1 MHLSKKLI
9 IVIISLTGILFAI
22 LLSIQFIWIKKSVEV
37 SRRQFE
43 NKMEIVRD
51 RLYKSFRAEKN
62 FHATSAFTALP
73 EDLFKKNSET
83 KQLDLAVLNV
93 LDSVFKSQDI
103 YLPCKVAGRVGKTC
117 YIHNFTA
124 SDTHNQNLDSADYK
138 ICLCNNSYTPALDI
152 GFSFPGI
159 NKYLV
164 KDNSWLIIPSFLL
177 ILLLIALFIF
187 FITIINKQKSLAE
200 LKNDFINNLT
210 HEFNTPLFSIGL
222 TLKLLSGSEEISNSA
237 RLKKYTEVITTEKNR
252 LQMQVDKM
260 LQLAAI
266 ESGSLLM
273 EKKIVDMNKVIE
285 KNIDGFRNAIEEKK
299 GKLYYHPDA
308 KEHYV
313 YGDEVHLFN
322 TISNLL
328 DNAYKYS
335 DKPEIT
341 ITTSNNAKALIISIQ
356 DNGIGINDKK
366 LQMIFDKFYREK
378 HGDRHDVKGFGLGL
392 SYVKKIVEMH
402 NGSIKVKSP
411 PAGEAGKKGEGTIF
425 FINLPYTN
433 K

>member
-1 MHLSKKLI
+1 MFLSKKLI
-9 IVIISLTGILFAI
+9 IAIISLTGILFAI
-22 LLSIQFIWIKKSVEV
+22 LVIIQFIWIKRSVEV

-51 RLYKSFRAEKN
+51 RIYKSYRTDKDFNVAIVP
-62 FHATSAFTALP
+62 ASLP
-73 EDLFKKNSET
+73 QDLFKENNQT
-83 KQLDLAVLNV
+83 KQFDIAVLHL
-93 LDSVFKSQDI
+93 LDSVLKSQDI
-103 YLPCKVAGRVGKTC
+103 YLPCRVAGRVGKTC
-117 YIHNFTA
+117 YIHNFITTA
-124 SDTHNQNLDSADYK
+124 THNYNLDSSDYK
-138 ICLCNNSYTPALDI
+138 ICLCRTSYTPNLDI
-152 GFSFPGI
+152 GFSFPEM

-187 FITIINKQKSLAE
+187 IITIINKQKSLAE

-222 TLKLLSGSEEISNSA
+222 TSRLLMGAEEISSSG
-237 RLKKYTEVITTEKNR
+237 RLKKYMELITTEKNR

-260 LQLAAI
+260 LQLTAI

-273 EKKIVDMNKVIE
+273 EKNIVDMHKVIE
-285 KNIDGFRNAIEEKK
+285 KNIAGFCAAIEEKN
-299 GKLYYHPDA
+299 GGISYHPEA
-308 KEHYV
+308 REHYV
-313 YGDEVHLFN
+313 SGDQVHLFN
-322 TISNLL
+322 TISSLL

-335 DKPEIT
+335 HKNPEIVIST
-341 ITTSNNAKALIISIQ
+341 FNTSKDLVISIQ
-356 DNGIGINDKK
+356 DNGIGISDTA

-378 HGDRHDVKGFGLGL
+378 QGDRHDVKGFGLGL

-402 NGSIKVKSP
+402 KGSIKVKS
-411 PAGEAGKKGEGTIF
+411 KKGEGTVFI
-425 FINLPYTN
+425 INLPYRQ